1 MAIIRSSKNKKGTR
15 STHYDTSGNK
25 VLSSYRS
32 SSGRIKHYDKNG
44 RYLGSTREGGYG
56 HVYHYDDH
64 GNKVGVTHIKP
75 SGSVRHYPI
84 AQKRDSDDDRYDSYQ
99 SENTN
104 TSSYYSSSYSRPV
117 HIEAQPE
124 TSKTN
129 TWTQADD
136 TLGCLAIIAAF
147 IVIVFLIT

>member
-32 SSGRIKHYDKNG
+32 SSGRVKHYDKNG
-44 RYLGSTREGGYG
+44 RYLDSTREGGYG

-84 AQKRDSDDDRYDSYQ
+84 AQKRDSDDDRYDSYK
-99 SENTN
+99 SENQTD
-104 TSSYYSSSYSRPV
+104 TSYHSSSSSYS
-117 HIEAQPE
+117 
-124 TSKTN
+124 KTN
-129 TWTQADD
+129 IQKISPNTKPPSDGQLDKKTENFY
-136 TLGCLAIIAAF
+136 LAI
-147 IVIVFLIT
+147 